1 MLNIVRINQLTS
13 DMSWRPGI
21 PKKVEESKWV
31 TSIQSKAKSIAIIS
45 KVFPYKPEDIRRR
58 SNKRRSKS
66 GKRRSNSI
74 TSGVSE
80 ISSSVYSDDISAA
93 SNVSTFAH
101 G

>member
-66 GKRRSNSI
+66 SKRRSNSI

-80 ISSSVYSDDISAA
+80 ISSSVYSDD
-93 SNVSTFAH
+93 VSTFTN

>member
-31 TSIQSKAKSIAIIS
+31 TSVQSKAKSIAIIS

-58 SNKRRSKS
+58 SNKRRS
-66 GKRRSNSI
+66 KRRSNSI